1 MIKLKDILLEILL
14 KEIDE
19 KTTLYHRSP
28 IKLKEGDTIKPN
40 KDESGH
46 HWLESKFAESAL
58 EFLRQEEN
66 PNAPSRFDC
75 VYSSVIPRSRFVDK
89 GYLYEIKPKGKIHIA
104 DSSIIDD
111 LNERF
116 ERNISDD
123 YGFEYADK
131 LKQMKSNNSDRYK
144 SELISFLP
152 DSAYDYW
159 KGAKPTKSN
168 LKNIEVLS
176 DSAIV
181 VREVIESEKATPFK
195 VGDKV
200 EVTESN
206 KLYLNY
212 KTIYVNTTD
221 YNGKNKKQFSSDE
234 IDKMVEYLKTNVI
247 DSSGTVIRKDEDW
260 AGRKYTNIYVDGTL
274 KKGSQFFI
282 ADLKHKMAFVNDYDD
297 GKSKYSKILLD
308 PIVDGTRIYSD
319 GNENDGA
326 IYGRLELTT
335 TGNEKVPNFADY
347 LKTVQ

>member
-116 ERNISDD
+116 ERNILDD

-206 KLYLNY
+206 KLYLY
-212 KTIYVNTTD
+212 FKTIYVNSSD
-221 YNGKNKKQFSSDE
+221 YGESKKQFSSDE
-234 IDKMVEYLKTNVI
+234 IDKMVKYLKTNVI
-247 DSSGTVIRKDEDW
+247 DSSGTVIREDQDW
-260 AGRKYTNIYVDGTL
+260 AREKYTIISVDGTL

-282 ADLKHKMAFVNDYDD
+282 ANLKHKMAFVNDYDD
-297 GKSKYSKILLD
+297 RKSKYSLIRLD

-319 GNENDGA
+319 GNKNKGA
-326 IYGRLELTT
+326 IYSRLELTPIK
-335 TGNEKVPNFADY
+335 EVPNFADY
-347 LKTVQ
+347 LKKVQ